1 MGLGSCLGSFCLG
14 RLGSRSWGSLKME
27 VLHVESSV
35 LGVLHRGC
43 ADRMWDPKL
52 LNPASTWED
61 A

>member
-1 MGLGSCLGSFCLG
+1 
-14 RLGSRSWGSLKME
+14 ME